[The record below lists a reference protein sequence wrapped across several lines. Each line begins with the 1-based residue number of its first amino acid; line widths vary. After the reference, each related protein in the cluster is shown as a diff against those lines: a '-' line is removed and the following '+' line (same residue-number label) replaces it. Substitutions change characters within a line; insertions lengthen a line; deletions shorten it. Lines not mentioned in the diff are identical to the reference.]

1 MRDDDHKDHEGLRE
15 LATSAQGVPD
25 GSFDAAGDFEE
36 GDQIGDTEYIV
47 RNRIGRGGHAT
58 VYECENSI
66 GRVVAV
72 KVIRRDLAKNPALL
86 EGMVA
91 EARRHV
97 VLRHPNVVEVYR
109 AGVSRG
115 RRPLAYIE
123 MERLKGGNGR
133 QLLVKKENL
142 RVPHA
147 LDIIIDVCDALALA
161 HSKGIVHQDLKP
173 DNIFIH
179 FDDDI
184 GKAVTKLLDF
194 GIARIIGQAYNQSFE
209 GTLAYAAP
217 EQLEGTTVSPLSD
230 LYALGIVLFEFL
242 TGHRP
247 FEEAEEADKREQ
259 DSHQDSIAA
268 GRADELTY
276 CHHLVSAK
284 TDRPAPRI
292 RDVVESDHIPR
303 ELDHLVAALLEREP
317 ANRILPEERKRAA
330 EATAALDQDR
340 QSGVLSKLSADEIK
354 KREGNAAPCPVTAG
368 ELAKRLREIRRKPG
382 LKSNLTTQ
390 QLLIAKFRPQSPGF
404 VAQPNAELSLL
415 GSRASAPEPLLA
427 ERPRAS
433 AAEYEVMP
441 QDRAAVSALPELPAR
456 GGPAAPSPAP
466 EVAPPRPGSNDKGQ
480 TQRMNIVP
488 PRASSGF
495 PIGTPDPR
503 VRTPEPLRPSPIL
516 TVAPEDS
523 ARAVEDTHAP
533 KDNAAT
539 VLDEAP
545 FRTSGDPLPAASTL
559 EGPLFV
565 PAEELARTA
574 DRPVFTPPRRSD
586 PMGYA
591 PEPVRTNPIGVAPPA
606 RERLMHTPPRA
617 TPPSHGYDA
626 GPTAPGK
633 TVGTFEPVIDRT
645 GRTRVAA
652 PRVIE
657 DPGPEPE
664 PEPAYE
670 PPPRISSVARRIAF
684 ASIAASIGLVVA
696 GAGVTVARHM
706 HASAALTPPEG
717 ATAPAAATSPTQ
729 AAARDDAPRPSASTS
744 PPLTPSAVASA
755 ASSAAPLSAPNPAS
769 AAPPPHRPSSKPH
782 APANAATTSPLVQ
795 DYDGASSASTSPA
808 VKPPPKAAP
817 SASAHDDID
826 DWLVKP
832 KKKTVP
838 GPGF

>member
-1 MRDDDHKDHEGLRE
+1 MSDDYKDHEGLRE

-36 GDQIGDTEYIV
+36 GDRIGDTEYIV
-47 RNRIGRGGHAT
+47 LRRIGRGGHAT

-72 KVIRRDLAKNPALL
+72 KVIRRDLAKNHALL

-142 RVPHA
+142 RVPNA

-161 HSKGIVHQDLKP
+161 HAKGIVHQDLKP

-247 FEEAEEADKREQ
+247 FEEAEEADKMEQ
-259 DSHQDSIAA
+259 ESHQDSIAA

-276 CHHLVSAK
+276 CRHLVSAK

-292 RDVVESDHIPR
+292 RDVVESDHIPK
-303 ELDHLVAALLEREP
+303 ELDHIIAALLEREP
-317 ANRILPEERKRAA
+317 AKRILPDERKRAA
-330 EATAALDQDR
+330 EAAAALEQDL
-340 QSGVLSKLSADEIK
+340 QSGVLATLSAGEIK
-354 KREGNAAPCPVTAG
+354 RREENATPCPVTAS
-368 ELAKRLREIRRKPG
+368 ELAKRLREIRRMPG

-390 QLLIAKFRPQSPGF
+390 QLLIARFRPQSPGF
-404 VAQPNAELSLL
+404 VAQPNAEQSLL

-433 AAEYEVMP
+433 AAEQVVMP
-441 QDRAAVSALPELPAR
+441 PAQDRAAVSALPELPAR
-456 GGPAAPSPAP
+456 GGPAALSPAP
-466 EVAPPRPGSNDKGQ
+466 EVAAPPPAWNKGQ

-488 PRASSGF
+488 PQASSGF
-495 PIGTPDPR
+495 PIRTPDPQI
-503 VRTPEPLRPSPIL
+503 RTPEPLRPSLIL
-516 TVAPEDS
+516 AVAPEES
-523 ARAVEDTHAP
+523 PRVAEDAHAP

-539 VLDEAP
+539 VVDGPL
-545 FRTSGDPLPAASTL
+545 FGTSGNPLPAASTL
-559 EGPLFV
+559 DGPLFV
-565 PAEELARTA
+565 PAEELAA
-574 DRPVFTPPRRSD
+574 PAHRPIVTPRRSD

-606 RERLMHTPPRA
+606 RERVSYTPPRA
-617 TPPSHGYDA
+617 TPPSHSYDA
-626 GPTAPGK
+626 GPIAPGM

-645 GRTRVAA
+645 GRTRVA

-664 PEPAYE
+664 PERAYA
-670 PPPRISSVARRIAF
+670 PPRRISPVAF
-684 ASIAASIGLVVA
+684 AVGLALLGLGGLVA
-696 GAGVTVARHM
+696 LATRESNRGDS
-706 HASAALTPPEG
+706 SA
-717 ATAPAAATSPTQ
+717 AAATATPASITPPTLIKLPEPEPEAT
-729 AAARDDAPRPSASTS
+729 AA
-744 PPLTPSAVASA
+744 AVASA
-755 ASSAAPLSAPNPAS
+755 
-769 AAPPPHRPSSKPH
+769 
-782 APANAATTSPLVQ
+782 TDT
-795 DYDGASSASTSPA
+795 
-808 VKPPPKAAP
+808 AP
-817 SASAHDDID
+817 SASVPPPVSAP
-826 DWLVKP
+826 VATVTSPFQPTPQRARMKNPKP
-832 KKKTVP
+832 AP
-838 GPGF
+838 QPSAANPFEER